1 MKLPQAIIKW
11 FRKRSSSA
19 AEKRLLQRCA
29 GDQAQMERL
38 IAHELE
44 RRPGV
49 SRAQAADAAL
59 ERWNRDR

>member
-1 MKLPQAIIKW
+1 MKLPSVIAKW
-11 FRKRSSSA
+11 FRKRPSA

-38 IAHELE
+38 IGVELQ
-44 RRPGV
+44 RRPDL
-49 SRAQAADAAL
+49 SRAEASERAI

>member
-1 MKLPQAIIKW
+1 MKLATRIANW
-11 FRKRSSSA
+11 FRKGPSA

-44 RRPGV
+44 RSPGL
-49 SRAQAADAAL
+49 SRAAASDRAL
-59 ERWNRDR
+59 ERWSRDR